1 MKSKCLIKIQWVLEI
16 VSKTKM
22 SSRLTNSA
30 HITETTGC
38 HSGIQLPLTSP
49 RFFRRV
55 SGQVVSTMCSRMSLH
70 PGFSSDAPG
79 QASATA
85 VLWGHCFSELPAL
98 NPGLSPGLWV
108 NPGND
113 QTSQSL
119 TGKRLL
125 VLTISTSGLKINP
138 LGQVSMDGGVE
149 LVGSHKP
156 DALPFF
162 STFIVFSL
170 SLIPVFWV
178 SPFCS
183 RTWSPPQ
190 SKPPSES
197 NHARSYLESRISPL
211 TQISAQPTQ
220 SHQGQRFV
228 TCTSLEITYLG

>member
-149 LVGSHKP
+149 LVVVTKQMLCHFSPRSLCSHFHWFLYSEFLLSVLGRDLLLSQSLHQNQIMYVATWRAGSH
-156 DALPFF
+156 
-162 STFIVFSL
+162 L
-170 SLIPVFWV
+170 SPRFQH
-178 SPFCS
+178 S
-183 RTWSPPQ
+183 Q
-190 SKPPSES
+190 H
-197 NHARSYLESRISPL
+197 N
-211 TQISAQPTQ
+211 PTKA
-220 SHQGQRFV
+220 SGLLHV
-228 TCTSLEITYLG
+228 LH